1 MNALLLT
8 EHQKTQWTGRTKIY
22 KTKMMDDDYDK
33 HYKLSTSLNTD
44 SVMDNFVFACLTF
57 SGSSSAFP
65 ANFLLNWYVIIVVLI
80 TLLFSL

>member
-8 EHQKTQWTGRTKIY
+8 EHQKIQWTGRTKIY
-22 KTKMMDDDYDK
+22 ETKMMDDDYDK

-57 SGSSSAFP
+57 SGSSSSFP

>member
-22 KTKMMDDDYDK
+22 ETKMMDDDYDK

-44 SVMDNFVFACLTF
+44 SVMDNFVLPVSPSVGHLHHFQQI
-57 SGSSSAFP
+57 S
-65 ANFLLNWYVIIVVLI
+65 N
-80 TLLFSL
+80 